1 MIPNTTVTA
10 IRTFSL
16 GERALSSVEKR
27 IVLQT
32 DVNSSQQVKL
42 LNNGRNRDEHY
53 FQGCPL
59 FNGRNIWT
67 DRQGV
72 NSLSIVNRDVVH
84 FSKCPLLEVPLK
96 YIHCCYVVR
105 RKCIPTVPVLS
116 LPVIQAELSS
126 VNLSPSSHVSHLL
139 ESSVAQI
146 LHPET
151 VAHPEKKREKEVSSV

>member
-16 GERALSSVEKR
+16 GERALSEHVTSVEK
-27 IVLQT
+27 IFVLQT

-42 LNNGRNRDEHY
+42 LNNGRNRDEYY

-59 FNGRNIWT
+59 FNGRNMWT

-96 YIHCCYVVR
+96 YICGE
-105 RKCIPTVPVLS
+105 
-116 LPVIQAELSS
+116 A
-126 VNLSPSSHVSHLL
+126 HVHSY
-139 ESSVAQI
+139 STSI
-146 LHPET
+146 
-151 VAHPEKKREKEVSSV
+151 VSSSDTGRVVFSQSESFITCVTLAGVICSTDTAS